1 MHALATPRVSEK
13 RVARLDSRA
22 LERVG
27 PFNHSL
33 GKEVGVGRKYLCL
46 PSSKMDFLGNKI
58 ISHCKLLKNQTVWD
72 FLHNSCPL
80 FCADATL
87 YVILFT
93 WFCIFEGSDK
103 YTSPLGIFYS
113 FSTCKKN

>member
-33 GKEVGVGRKYLCL
+33 GKEVGVGRK
-46 PSSKMDFLGNKI
+46 SSQ
-58 ISHCKLLKNQTVWD
+58 LKD
-72 FLHNSCPL
+72 
-80 FCADATL
+80 
-87 YVILFT
+87 
-93 WFCIFEGSDK
+93 G
-103 YTSPLGIFYS
+103 
-113 FSTCKKN
+113 FSWE